1 MEEVQTNSFLE
12 SEQLGTLMRKYSV
25 PCIIS
30 LLVGALYNIVDQVFI
45 ANANYLGSFGN
56 AANSAVFPLT
66 VIALAIATMIGDG
79 CCAFVS
85 ISLGSKETKK
95 ASSGVGNSVL
105 LTVLSGIV
113 LMAVYLVFSDS
124 ILTAFGANVND
135 ETFRLS
141 KEYFFWISLGIPFYM
156 FGQAL
161 NPIIRSDGSPRYAMI
176 SLLAGAI
183 CNCILDPIFI
193 YVFGW
198 GMTGAAV
205 ATVIGQIISAILAL
219 IYLFG
224 MKSVK
229 LEKRSFYPKEKLIAK
244 ILPLGMTSFL
254 SQIAIV
260 FSMAAVLNMCRKYGA
275 LDPVFGLSEYS
286 QIPTAVVG
294 IVMKLF
300 QIVIS
305 IAIGLS
311 AGCIPIVGYNIGA
324 GRKDRAR
331 ELMKRL
337 LIIEAIIGT
346 VATIIFEAFPV
357 QLTCIFGAENES
369 TYYME
374 FSVRCIR
381 LFLCAM
387 TFSCVNKGAFIY
399 LQALGMAWTSTAL
412 SMLREIVFGVGLVLL
427 LPIRFGLDGILYF
440 MALADVLTFVLT
452 AFVIIRTYKKLGNTE
467 IKHID

>member
-12 SEQLGTLMRKYSV
+12 SERLGTLMRKYSV

-45 ANANYLGSFGN
+45 ANADYLGSFGN

-85 ISLGSKETKK
+85 ISLGSKETGR
-95 ASSGVGNSVL
+95 ASCGIGSSVV

-113 LMAVYLVFSDS
+113 LMAVYLVFSDG

-198 GMTGAAV
+198 GMMGAAV
-205 ATVIGQIISAILAL
+205 ATVIGQVISAILAL
-219 IYLFG
+219 IYLFE
-224 MKSVK
+224 MRSVK
-229 LEKRSFYPKEKLIAK
+229 LEKRSFYPNGKLIAR

-275 LDPVFGLSEYS
+275 LDPVFGLPEYS

-337 LIIEAIIGT
+337 LIVEAIIGA

-387 TFSCVNKGAFIY
+387 TFSCVNKGTFIY

-440 MALADVLTFVLT
+440 MALADVLTFVL
-452 AFVIIRTYKKLGNTE
+452 AVFVIIRTYKKLGNADIE
-467 IKHID
+467 HMD